1 MAQRATPG
9 PPGQHGQDPAR
20 RGNSGSSLRYSRPA
34 GATAGGPFLAAPDP
48 PGQQRENWCAERHTR
63 PAGATAGV
71 STPAQPGQQRERNTS
86 GAPIHTPG
94 PPGQQREIKRARR
107 YLFALYP
114 TAEQKAVLQRHS
126 EMLADLW
133 NGLLQRYEHIQR
145 TTTQRQ
151 VWFDTAGRHSGV
163 SYHRLTW
170 GTYRKAE
177 REAVVIEPGANGRPK
192 PFTAFDMQNE
202 ITALLNELPEWKE
215 MSVWCCHRTA
225 TKLSLAIEAFYARAK
240 KGKGAQSGYPHYRR
254 RSSDRLSVPHRFAS
268 GCRLT
273 KDPRHANSWQL
284 TLKGIPGKIHAR
296 GCFPFAV
303 PSPSGPQRKDWAD
316 ADVIWRNGKW
326 SVSVC
331 VKGQRSRSHGYRP
344 VTIRFDLIAGFAL
357 VDNYP
362 EEPPGLIQ
370 ARLLQDRLADRQS
383 DCDRLFPRGR
393 VRRDE
398 PDYAELRLE
407 ISRLAARIARV
418 RANALHTWT
427 AGIVARASAITVI
440 APPLEEDIRTPHGD
454 AKSWGAHVEVV
465 SAINREALAQAPGVT
480 IRMLQYKAAEAGI
493 ACHVVTDP
501 EPPLAVGRE
510 LVTAGKTLRRARRAH
525 REEMAHGL

>member
-1 MAQRATPG
+1 MP
-9 PPGQHGQDPAR
+9 QHPAR
-20 RGNSGSSLRYSRPA
+20 R
-34 GATAGGPFLAAPDP
+34 ATAGGPFLTAPDP

-71 STPAQPGQQRERNTS
+71 GSPRQPGQQRERNTS

-316 ADVIWRNGKW
+316 ADVIWRNGW

-440 APPLEEDIRTPHGD
+440 APPLQEDIRTPHGD

-501 EPPLAVGRE
+501 EPPLAIGRE